1 MKILKEQLPK
11 TLQKSLKKSGH
22 EGDYIEGY
30 FMLTKEQPN
39 GFFMGDNGM
48 IFECTRPFVVAATHL
63 LMVMNVSIKVGDRL
77 FEAVELT
84 VYYN

>member
-39 GFFMGDNGM
+39 GFFMGDNVIGLG
-48 IFECTRPFVVAATHL
+48 EVAEPK
-63 LMVMNVSIKVGDRL
+63 S
-77 FEAVELT
+77 
-84 VYYN
+84 